1 MIGRFSN
8 LGAYEDLLKS
18 SDFFKIGFAG
28 LLAMVGFIAGKYGNG
43 YLLISQIFILISVA
57 INGLPIIV
65 EAIKGLIE
73 KRVNV
78 DELLAIAIIACLAG
92 GEFLT
97 AAVVSFIMVFGALI
111 EEAAAETARKS
122 IKALV
127 KVSPKKATVLAQ
139 GREKA
144 VDVEEVQVGDIL
156 LVKPGE
162 QIPVDAM
169 VIEGSS
175 ALDESAITGEAIP
188 VEKTVDDLVFAGT
201 FNQNG
206 VLQLRAEKVGQD
218 TTLGKVIRLVSEAE
232 KNKPESIAL
241 IDRFAKWFTPLIL
254 SCALIAWAM
263 TGEFDRAIAVLIVGC
278 PCALILAV
286 PTATVAAIGRAAR
299 AGILV
304 KGGQYIERVA
314 LGDTILFDKTGTLT
328 EGNPR
333 VDKVFPAAGVAEE
346 ELLRQAACV
355 EQNST
360 HPLARAVIQA
370 AHYAKITINAAK
382 NLFTEIG
389 LGVKGNVDG
398 CVIEVGS
405 VYLYGGTGAVPL
417 SLQLPLHAAKNR
429 GATPL
434 MVYKDKEPLGF
445 LSVSDQVR
453 TGAAHTVAS
462 LKKLGLQKIGI
473 LSGDHEKSVNLV
485 EKSVGIENLWSGL
498 KPDDKLEIISKMQ
511 DKGAGVIF
519 VGDGINDAP
528 ALAVAD
534 TGIAMGAKGT
544 EVALETADIA
554 LMGDDISKLPFLVSL
569 SRRMLF
575 IIKIN
580 IAFGLVFNLI
590 AVLASGGG
598 FLTPIMG
605 AVVHNVGSVLVVLSS
620 ASIGFFKETRSRHRQ
635 VQNVDS
641 VL

>member
-1 MIGRFSN
+1 MIGRFAN
-8 LGAYEDLLKS
+8 LGAYEDLLQS
-18 SDFFKIGFAG
+18 SDFLKVGFAG
-28 LLAMVGFIAGKYGNG
+28 LLAFAGFIIGDYTT
-43 YLLISQIFILISVA
+43 YTVISQSFILASVA

-65 EAIKGLIE
+65 EAGRGLIE

-78 DELLAIAIIACLAG
+78 DELLAIAIIACLAS
-92 GEFLT
+92 GEFLS

-111 EEAAAETARKS
+111 EEAAAESARKS
-122 IKALV
+122 IQTLI
-127 KVSPKKATVLAQ
+127 KVSPKQAVVLTRGSEKTVA
-139 GREKA
+139 
-144 VDVEEVQVGDIL
+144 VEEVKPGDIL

-162 QIPVDAM
+162 QIPVDGV
-169 VIEGSS
+169 VIDGISS
-175 ALDESAITGEAIP
+175 LDESPITGEPLP
-188 VEKTVDDLVFAGT
+188 VEKAIDDPVYAGT

-206 VLQLRAEKVGQD
+206 VLQLRAEKVGRD
-218 TTLGKVIRLVSEAE
+218 TTLGKVIQLVSEAE
-232 KNKPESIAL
+232 AHKPETIAL

-254 SCALIAWAM
+254 TCASIAWIF
-263 TGEFDRAIAVLIVGC
+263 TGEVDRAIAVLIVGC

-286 PTATVAAIGRAAR
+286 PTAIVAAIGRAAR

-304 KGGQYIERVA
+304 KGGQYIEKVA
-314 LGDTILFDKTGTLT
+314 LADTILFDKTGTLT

-333 VDKVFPAAGVAEE
+333 VDKIIPAEGITGDD
-346 ELLRQAACV
+346 LLRQAASV
-355 EQNST
+355 EYNST
-360 HPLARAVIQA
+360 HPLARAVIHA
-370 AHYAKITINAAK
+370 AHYAKITVTAAR

-389 LGVKGNVDG
+389 LGVRGNVEG
-398 CVIEVGS
+398 SVIEVGS
-405 VYLYGGTGAVPL
+405 VYLYGGISAVPA
-417 SLQLPLHAAKNR
+417 QLKPSLHAVKDR

-434 MVYKDKEPLGF
+434 MVYRDQKPLGF
-445 LSVSDQVR
+445 LSVSDHVQK
-453 TGAAHTVAS
+453 GAAQAIAK
-462 LKKLGLQKIGI
+462 LKKLGLENIGI

-485 EKSVGIENLWSGL
+485 GNSVGIENLWSGL
-498 KPDDKLEIISKMQ
+498 KPDDKLRVIRNMQ
-511 DKGAGVIF
+511 VQGARVIF

-528 ALAVAD
+528 ALAAAD

-554 LMGDDISKLPFLVSL
+554 LMGDDISKLPFLIRL

-620 ASIGFFKETRSRHRQ
+620 ASIGFFREGA
-635 VQNVDS
+635 
-641 VL
+641 